1 MVSPAGASRVFN
13 FPFRPQGF
21 DFEALTRARSAAL
34 DGVDHDAALLRG
46 ATFLHGVRRV
56 APAAP
61 AANDR
66 VTQLANRAAF
76 DALANSAAQSAG
88 MPEVKFLIDRQTGK
102 SYFIPKDI
110 PYHYYFAKQVLGYQ
124 GTERDF
130 LRDAYRRPDRR
141 YIAGTITAFD
151 KFEDGEGKKGL
162 YGISYWSTD
171 PVRGPMILE
180 THRLLAA
187 GMPFAAHKLSYR
199 PLGRTQERLL
209 EADNAADRQAL
220 EAAGVDIFTRAE
232 LTKHFT
238 FMSLVPGKSYGTLR
252 IVEGAADAGPPLSR
266 RDIAIFA
273 GEMPVDLPPL
283 AGLATPKP
291 QTFLSHSALKARQD
305 KTPYAYA
312 RDILADPQVR
322 ALVGKVV
329 SFEVTP
335 TGYVIK
341 EATEAEADAHFEKLR
356 PKREQVLKPNLT
368 PRAIRALDDL
378 SFKDSRAYGSKV
390 CNVAELRRLWKAGE
404 FDFRDR
410 GDDEP
415 KVIAPDGFGVPARF
429 FADFMKKAK
438 YDDHLTF
445 AQRRD
450 QMTKDPKFKKDL
462 AARRAMLSDIQGKIE
477 LAATPASLL
486 RQLES
491 LKPKFK
497 AKFPGEDIR
506 IRSSSSSEDLEG
518 FSGAGLFDSYTFKW
532 KNENEAG
539 KTFANRLQK
548 VLGSVFNER
557 AFAEL
562 DFYKVR
568 PDSVTMAE
576 LLMPATKD
584 EVANGVVRWGGPI
597 PGWDAITVNAQ
608 VRDELVTNPEN
619 GATPDAITVANYG
632 FNGELEIEYEART
645 NQRLEPGRSSALTDG
660 ELRALFKAMKVIQG
674 HFAKLYGKEN
684 DPTFSIECEFKI
696 TKNGDLLI
704 KQARPWVN

>member
-1 MVSPAGASRVFN
+1 MVARLGGSAIVN
-13 FPFRPQGF
+13 FPFRPADF
-21 DFEALTRARSAAL
+21 DFEALTRTRSL
-34 DGVDHDAALLRG
+34 DRVDDAAGVRG
-46 ATFLHGVRRV
+46 MHFLHGVRR
-56 APAAP
+56 ASPTPRAQA
-61 AANDR
+61 DQI
-66 VTQLANRAAF
+66 TKLAGRAAF
-76 DALANSAAQSAG
+76 DAIANSAEQSGG
-88 MPEVKFLIDRQTGK
+88 MPEVKFLIDRETQQA
-102 SYFIPKDI
+102 YFIPKDI
-110 PYHYYFAKQVLGYQ
+110 PYHYYFAKQVLGYR
-124 GTERDF
+124 GTEAEF
-130 LRDAYRRPDRR
+130 LRDAYVRPDRR

-151 KFEDGEGKKGL
+151 NFEDPRGNKGL
-162 YGISYWSTD
+162 FGISYWATD
-171 PVRGPMILE
+171 PVRAPMILE

-187 GMPFAAHKLSYR
+187 GMPFAKPKLAYR
-199 PLGRTQERLL
+199 PLGTTQEQLL
-209 EADNAADRQAL
+209 EAEGAADKRAL
-220 EAAGVDIFTRAE
+220 DAAGLKIFTRAE
-232 LTKHFT
+232 LTKSFT
-238 FMSLVPGKSYGTLR
+238 FMALVPGKTFGTLR
-252 IVEGAADAGPPLSR
+252 VVDGPGDAGPPLSR

-283 AGLATPKP
+283 AGLATPRP

-305 KTPYAYA
+305 KTPYAYS
-312 RDILADPQVR
+312 RDILADPKVQ

-335 TGYVIK
+335 KGYSIK
-341 EATEAEADAHFEKLR
+341 AATQAEADAHFEKLR
-356 PKREQVLKPNLT
+356 PKHEQVLKPNLT

-390 CNVAELRRLWKAGE
+390 CNVAELRRLWKGGRFE
-404 FDFRDR
+404 FPDR
-410 GDDEP
+410 ADDEP
-415 KVIAPDGFGVPARF
+415 KVVAPDGFGVPART

-438 YDDHLTF
+438 YDAHLTF

-450 QMTKDPKFKKDL
+450 QMVRDPRFKKDL
-462 AARRAMLSDIQGKIE
+462 AARREMLAEIQEKLE
-477 LAATPASLL
+477 LAVTPTSIL
-486 RQLES
+486 RQLEA

-497 AKFPGEDIR
+497 AKFPGDDIR

-548 VLGSVFNER
+548 VFGSVFNER

-562 DFYKVR
+562 DFYRVR
-568 PDSVTMAE
+568 PDTVTMAE

-584 EVANGVVRWGGPI
+584 EVANGVVSWGGPI

-632 FNGELEIEYEART
+632 FRGELEIQYEART
-645 NQRLEPGRSSALTDG
+645 NQQLEPGRSSALTDG
-660 ELRALFKAMKVIQG
+660 ELRALFKAMKVVQQ

-696 TKNGDLLI
+696 TKAGELLI